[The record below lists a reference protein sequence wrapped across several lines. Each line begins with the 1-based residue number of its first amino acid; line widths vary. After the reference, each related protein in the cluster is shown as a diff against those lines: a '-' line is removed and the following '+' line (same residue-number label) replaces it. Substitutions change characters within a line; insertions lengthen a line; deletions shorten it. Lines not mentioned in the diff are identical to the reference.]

1 MKRIKTRAMTK
12 AARIWAPALVAAV
25 LAAAGPSAGDKSV
38 PRIEMTPSSTTVDL
52 GEVFNL
58 LVRVQT
64 KDVAVEKVTLPSFA
78 GFDVVSKSVSNPIQV
93 HFGFGTGSQGLKT
106 THTREMDLWLKS
118 KKAGKY
124 TFAAVEVKWKGKT
137 YKGRP
142 VTITVTS
149 KPAKQTT
156 VPQPSSPFPDMDWPF
171 KMPGFPQ
178 PQPMPQPVPQ
188 PQPQPVPFPNDA
200 STQGDASLLPEDLEG
215 AEYDPEMFLQ
225 TVVEPQEAVIGQQV
239 TMTLYVY
246 TSVNLGMWDVP
257 TEPGTDKFWV
267 VDLLPPAA
275 KPSTAIKQIQ
285 GKTFEVMVLRKLAL
299 FPTEA
304 GEIAISPAT
313 FKSSSPF
320 GGLLGGGE
328 YTRTAVPVTVTVLPL
343 PASGKP
349 KDFVPSSVG
358 AYTMKGTLV
367 PEETLVNQPVTFTLT
382 LQGTGNLE
390 MLAAP
395 SIVLPDEVKTYEP
408 QVTDLVSLK
417 GGIVGGTKK
426 IEYMLMPTKPGELT
440 VGPLEWTFYN
450 PEKGAYERLS
460 VPARILKVLPSGPDE
475 AEEMVQAVVPEDET
489 GERLRP
495 IRTVAALHKARAQ
508 IVRNPWF
515 LVLVVFPPGLLA
527 LLYLIAFGRSFLR
540 GMRTRNPAGAAFKE
554 ARAVLRDAGAS
565 GDHGEFYA
573 EVQRAIYQYL
583 EKRFS
588 IPATGMTGPELQAAL
603 LKVGVSSEH
612 AEETVQETENCE
624 FARYGRSSSERSMDM
639 ADVRKRVVTI
649 LEQLETYDPPK
660 PQEKKP

>member
-1 MKRIKTRAMTK
+1 MIK
-12 AARIWAPALVAAV
+12 AAHVWAPALVAVV
-25 LAAAGPSAGDKSV
+25 LAAAAPSAGDKAV

-58 LVRVQT
+58 VIRVQT
-64 KDVAVEKVTLPSFA
+64 QDVAVEKVSLPSFA
-78 GFDVVSKSVSNPIQV
+78 GFDVVQKSVSNPIQV

-106 THTREMDLWLKS
+106 THTRELDIWLKS

-124 TFAAVEVKWKGKT
+124 TFTAPEVKWKGKT

-156 VPQPSSPFPDMDWPF
+156 VPQPSSPSPFPDMDWPF

-178 PQPMPQPVPQ
+178 PQPQPQPL
-188 PQPQPVPFPNDA
+188 PQPQPVPFPSDA
-200 STQGDASLLPEDLEG
+200 STQDDASLLPEDLEG
-215 AEYDPEMFLQ
+215 AEYDPDMFLQ
-225 TVVEPQEAVIGQQV
+225 TVVEPKEAVIGQQV

-246 TSVNLGMWDVP
+246 TSVNLGMWDLP

-275 KPSTAIKQIQ
+275 KPSTTVKQIH

-304 GEIAISPAT
+304 GEITIGPAM

-320 GGLLGGGE
+320 GGLLGGGD
-328 YTRTAVPVTVTVLPL
+328 YQRTAVPVTVTVSPL
-343 PASGKP
+343 PAEGKP
-349 KDFVPSSVG
+349 KDFVPASVG
-358 AYTMKGTLV
+358 AYTMTGALV

-382 LQGTGNLE
+382 LQGTGNIE

-395 SIVLPDEVKTYEP
+395 SIMLPDEVKTYEP
-408 QVTDLVSLK
+408 QVSDLVSLK
-417 GGIVGGTKK
+417 GGVVGGTKR
-426 IEYMLMPTKPGELT
+426 IEYMLMPTRPGELT
-440 VGPLEWTFYN
+440 VGPLEWAFYN

-460 VPARILKVLPSGPDE
+460 VPAKTLKVLPSGPDE
-475 AEEMVQAVVPEDET
+475 PEEQVQAVVPEDET

-495 IRTVAALHKARAQ
+495 IRTVAALQKARAQ

-515 LVLVVFPPGLLA
+515 LVAVVFPPGLLA
-527 LLYLIAFGRSFLR
+527 LLYLVAFGRSFARGLR
-540 GMRTRNPAGAAFKE
+540 SRNPAGAAFKE
-554 ARAVLRDAGAS
+554 ARAVLREAGAS

-588 IPATGMTGPELQAAL
+588 IPATGMTGPELLAAL
-603 LKVGVSSEH
+603 RKVGVSSEH
-612 AEETVQETENCE
+612 AEETVKETENCE
-624 FARYGRSSSERSMDM
+624 FARYGRSSSERNMDV
-639 ADVRKRVVTI
+639 AEVRKRVISI
-649 LEQLETYDPPK
+649 LEQLETYDPPRPKEPK
-660 PQEKKP
+660 P